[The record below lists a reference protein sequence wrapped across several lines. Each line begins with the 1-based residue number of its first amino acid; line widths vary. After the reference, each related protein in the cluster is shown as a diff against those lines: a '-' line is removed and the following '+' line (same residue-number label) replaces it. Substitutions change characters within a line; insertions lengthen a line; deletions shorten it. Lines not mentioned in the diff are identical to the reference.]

1 MDFYK
6 SVSILALIV
15 LICCLGFVASA
26 LQVSSGDTV
35 FPPNISE
42 CPDFFIKEKNKVT
55 NSTTCVANYSIGG
68 DVNEDCTS
76 KSFDE
81 DIYQNPGMGP
91 SSGVCEKKK
100 WAMDCGVNWDGITNN
115 PDVCN
120 YVIN

>member
-6 SVSILALIV
+6 SISILALIV
-15 LICCLGFVASA
+15 LIVCLGFVASA
-26 LQVSSGDTV
+26 LQVSSADTV

-42 CPDFFIKEKNKVT
+42 CPDFFVKEKNKISDAT
-55 NSTTCVANYSIGG
+55 QCKANYGTATES
-68 DVNEDCTS
+68 CAK
-76 KSFDE
+76 KSFDD